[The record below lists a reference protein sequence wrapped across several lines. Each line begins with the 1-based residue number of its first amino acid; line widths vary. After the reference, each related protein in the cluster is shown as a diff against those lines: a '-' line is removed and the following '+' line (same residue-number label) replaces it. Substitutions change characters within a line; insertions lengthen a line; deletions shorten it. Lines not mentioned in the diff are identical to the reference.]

1 MLQRGRA
8 DSRTLRTH
16 RQGFKSA
23 QLLHNYIKKNLIYEH
38 LYNYLQL
45 KSVAEGYWAI
55 KASLLAIKNT
65 PVIAKWVFFLTN
77 LPSNNKTVF
86 EERNWI
92 QGRGTGNT
100 YNYAQKMSLFE
111 SKTCIL
117 CYIAECEWA
126 LSLNYDILHCFW
138 GVTSNFI
145 SIRNVE

>member
-23 QLLHNYIKKNLIYEH
+23 QLLQNYIKKPDLWTFI
-38 LYNYLQL
+38 QL
-45 KSVAEGYWAI
+45 FTTEVCCRGILSYQSITFGNQKHSCYCQMC
-55 KASLLAIKNT
+55 L
-65 PVIAKWVFFLTN
+65 FLTN
-77 LPSNNKTVF
+77 LPSNNITVF